1 MEDSASDLTDP
12 PRWNSWFRVWPV
24 QFEERSG
31 PSREACVCAVLQRER
46 EMRFDARS
54 FMSIR
59 TKDQVVASSLDHAV
73 CSTRPAYCGRN
84 VRVPAMDQPP
94 EITRKSR
101 SSQSSWAS
109 FDIDDTPLSAV
120 ELHHAH
126 LRTRIAADIDI
137 CDT

>member
-1 MEDSASDLTDP
+1 MLDPSCPFARRTRLSLHRSTTRSAARDL
-12 PRWNSWFRVWPV
+12 RIV
-24 QFEERSG
+24 G
-31 PSREACVCAVLQRER
+31 
-46 EMRFDARS
+46 
-54 FMSIR
+54 
-59 TKDQVVASSLDHAV
+59 
-73 CSTRPAYCGRN
+73 GRN